1 LGEATS
7 VVRGSSVEFAMRTVV
22 TVLLDPASDA
32 QLGLV
37 EVLVLVESHLLFSQ
51 AAKEPFDQ
59 IRTVEDWL
67 RSIPRANGT
76 KSKIRNTMSALYSR
90 AIR

>member
-1 LGEATS
+1 
-7 VVRGSSVEFAMRTVV
+7 MRTVV

-51 AAKEPFDQ
+51 AAMEPFDQ
-59 IRTVEDWL
+59 IRTVAVEDWL

-76 KSKIRNTMSALYSR
+76 KSKIRYKMSALYNH